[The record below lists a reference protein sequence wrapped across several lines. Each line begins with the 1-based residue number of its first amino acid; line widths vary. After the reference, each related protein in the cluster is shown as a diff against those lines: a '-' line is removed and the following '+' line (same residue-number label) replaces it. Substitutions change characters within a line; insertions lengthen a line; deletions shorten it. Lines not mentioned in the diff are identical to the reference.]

1 MTLLAVRE
9 SRGWSDGEN
18 AGKETMPDGNKRTIQ
33 IFAAVVWIVSFY
45 SIITLYFVFIKI
57 GWHVLAVIVLLLI
70 PVPLGLYMMFGKY
83 VFFFSEDLSK
93 SEGKIV
99 LGLFLALIVPMIGT
113 CTIAVNGGF
122 ERAVQ
127 EQAEAKTV
135 QDNPEL
141 KLSPPDSPSE
151 NIRWAEYSSINF
163 NYRAIILWWD
173 KRPNW
178 SRSGSQDEFDAE
190 KSELLDGLNSVIN
203 NPDTSAGTAEV
214 AAQMREQVEKRQWQD
229 MVALARDRL
238 PQSKRKKEKAAL
250 AGLEERY
257 SQYLENSG
265 VFSTED
271 EWAFR
276 REEDR
281 LLRAIDD
288 LSGKKVKDNDVR
300 LLARQLRYDMTQT
313 RDARQN

>member
-1 MTLLAVRE
+1 
-9 SRGWSDGEN
+9 
-18 AGKETMPDGNKRTIQ
+18 
-33 IFAAVVWIVSFY
+33 
-45 SIITLYFVFIKI
+45 
-57 GWHVLAVIVLLLI
+57 
-70 PVPLGLYMMFGKY
+70 
-83 VFFFSEDLSK
+83 
-93 SEGKIV
+93 
-99 LGLFLALIVPMIGT
+99 LFLALIVPMIGT

-122 ERAVQ
+122 EHAVQ

-135 QDNPEL
+135 RDNPEL
-141 KLSPPDSPSE
+141 KLRLPSGME
-151 NIRWAEYSSINF
+151 DGVDIDVRVGYDLLNI
-163 NYRAIILWWD
+163 NYRTIILWWD
-173 KRPNW
+173 KHPNW
-178 SRSGSQDEFDAE
+178 YRSGSQDEFDTE

-313 RDARQN
+313 RDAKRN